1 MTAPASQERLA
12 ELAANLAAVRAT
24 IADACAAAGRDEA
37 EVGLVAVTKTFPV
50 PDIIALAGLGVTDI
64 GENKDQEAAPKVA
77 ACDAAGVA
85 VRWHFVGQ
93 LQVNKVASVAR
104 YAHMVHS
111 VDRARLVTAL
121 GRRACEAGRVIRC
134 LIQVSLD
141 ADADADADAGSGGD
155 GSGGAGLHGAAG
167 RGGAPPGEVLGLAAQ
182 IAATDGLDL
191 AGVMAVAP
199 LGQQA
204 RPAYARLRE
213 IAEAVR
219 SGHPQA
225 QVISAGMSGDL
236 REAIAEGATLVRIGT
251 ALLGGR
257 RAFLR

>member
-1 MTAPASQERLA
+1 MTRPASQERLD
-12 ELAANLAAVRAT
+12 ELAANLAAVRAS
-24 IADACAAAGRDEA
+24 IAETCADAGRDPA
-37 EVGLVAVTKTFPV
+37 EVALIAVTKTFPV
-50 PDIIALAGLGVTDI
+50 PDVIALAGLGVSDI

-77 ACDAAGVA
+77 ACADAGLAL
-85 VRWHFVGQ
+85 RWHFVGQ

-121 GRRACEAGRVIRC
+121 GRRASEAGRVIRC

-141 ADADADADAGSGGD
+141 ADADAGPD
-155 GSGGAGLHGAAG
+155 GAAG
-167 RGGAPPGEVLGLAAQ
+167 RGGAPPSEVLGLAAQ
-182 IAATDGLDL
+182 IAAADGLEV

-199 LGQQA
+199 LGQPA
-204 RPAYARLRE
+204 RPAYERLRE
-213 IAEAVR
+213 IAGAVR
-219 SGHPQA
+219 SGYPEA

-236 REAIAEGATLVRIGT
+236 REAIAEGATHVRIGT